1 MTVAT
6 KLKKATFK
14 HIESELYSYHDTLK
28 EINNLRKDIMFT
40 KENDDENI
48 GGGRSSFISSPT
60 EQIATRLAT
69 HKRLGQ
75 LEEVTTCYSE
85 GIHRLTRGLS
95 KVGEVEVLD
104 TTADVNMGWNSGILA
119 CESSNSYEMERY
131 SHLCSSGRIRVEIN
145 TRPKV

>member
-14 HIESELYSYHDTLK
+14 HIESELYSYHDTLR

-40 KENDDENI
+40 RENDDENI

-69 HKRLGQ
+69 HKRLNQ
-75 LEEVTTCYSE
+75 LEEVTNAIQKVYTGLPEDYQKLV
-85 GIHRLTRGLS
+85 RL
-95 KVGEVEVLD
+95 KY
-104 TTADVNMGWNSGILA
+104 W
-119 CESSNSYEMERY
+119 
-131 SHLCSSGRIRVEIN
+131 
-145 TRPKV
+145 TRPQTLTWDGIAESLHVNRATAMRWRDTVIYAVAEGLGWR